1 MKVRRL
7 TTAQENFD
15 AELKQLLAFET
26 AQDDRIEQVVADILR
41 DVKKRGDAAVL
52 EYTERFD
59 RLPAAGLGELELGKA
74 ELQAALASLP
84 EAQRQAREWLAQG

>member
-7 TTAQENFD
+7 TTAQTNFD

-59 RLPAAGLGELELGKA
+59 RLPAANLGELELG
-74 ELQAALASLP
+74 
-84 EAQRQAREWLAQG
+84 